1 MGWFN
6 HQLGSLLQNMFF
18 NIHPGKLTWNLKMK
32 PWKRRFLLE
41 TIIFRFHVSFRRG
54 TLLSLSEDLA
64 QMAENEDDEAAQQ
77 LGGCG
82 LAPTT
87 NYRMWGAKNSTRS
100 IVQVGAENVFDG
112 FLHPGKLT
120 CPLKRD
126 YFSRE
131 YIFPPSIF
139 RGVLVF
145 VGVGGKNTKRNSL
158 QGGNSLHL
166 MFRWHCQQ
174 WNFLGWLSLWL
185 SIFFRLMD
193 IILLHRL
200 I

>member
-64 QMAENEDDEAAQQ
+64 QMAENEDDEAAKQ

-82 LAPTT
+82 WLQLLTT
-87 NYRMWGAKNSTRS
+87 VCG
-100 IVQVGAENVFDG
+100 VQKIYTFYCTG
-112 FLHPGKLT
+112 
-120 CPLKRD
+120 
-126 YFSRE
+126 
-131 YIFPPSIF
+131 
-139 RGVLVF
+139 
-145 VGVGGKNTKRNSL
+145 
-158 QGGNSLHL
+158 
-166 MFRWHCQQ
+166 
-174 WNFLGWLSLWL
+174 
-185 SIFFRLMD
+185 
-193 IILLHRL
+193 
-200 I
+200 